1 MKKYRKQGVFVYG
14 KKRLA
19 DVPVDS
25 ELYKADN
32 REEYQR
38 ARSRAKHVPLDSAL
52 ISSITADIAE
62 AYEEAQ
68 LLEALRD
75 ALLILTEAERRL
87 IECIYY
93 DGLNDRE
100 TAAKL
105 KLPRSTVNWQ
115 KNQIIKKLRNI
126 LKDWI

>member
-1 MKKYRKQGVFVYG
+1 MKKYRKQGVKVYG
-14 KKRLA
+14 KKRLI

-38 ARSRAKHVPLDSAL
+38 ARGRKKHVSLDFIITS
-52 ISSITADIAE
+52 ISVDIAE

-75 ALLILTEAERRL
+75 ALLTLTPDERRVV
-87 IECIYY
+87 ECIYF
-93 DGLNDRE
+93 DGLNDRQ
-100 TAAKL
+100 TAAMLNISRQK
-105 KLPRSTVNWQ
+105 VNRQ
-115 KNQIIKKLRNI
+115 KNKIVKKLRNI